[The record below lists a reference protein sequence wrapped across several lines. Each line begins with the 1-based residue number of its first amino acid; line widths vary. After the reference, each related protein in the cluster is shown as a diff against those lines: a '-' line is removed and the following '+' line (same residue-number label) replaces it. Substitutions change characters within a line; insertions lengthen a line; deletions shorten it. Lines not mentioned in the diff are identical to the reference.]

1 MLSILRYSKP
11 FEKLEKVKLSQVG
24 LSAKNEI
31 VILLYGYETN
41 FENRNQEILENL
53 MFYLKVTTRF
63 DR

>member
-1 MLSILRYSKP
+1 MLSILQYSKP

-31 VILLYGYETN
+31 VILLYGYGTN